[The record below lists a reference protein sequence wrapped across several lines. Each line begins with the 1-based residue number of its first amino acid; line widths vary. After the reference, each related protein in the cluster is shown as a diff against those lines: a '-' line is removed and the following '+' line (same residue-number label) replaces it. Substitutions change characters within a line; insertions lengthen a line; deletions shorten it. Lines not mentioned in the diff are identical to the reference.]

1 MDAGVRLQT
10 IENCWRVETAHRA
23 AVLLDSGAYF
33 AAAMAAL
40 HRGAPFGAAA
50 GLGLRP
56 AHPPDA

>member
-1 MDAGVRLQT
+1 MQT